1 MTSLSCNWKKN
12 EKYEYRIYGCVISQV
27 VILKSELEKVKI
39 LDYLG
44 IYKFWNLIDKV
55 LYEIRRNYLCG
66 NGTIYV

>member
-39 LDYLG
+39 LGLLG
-44 IYKFWNLIDKV
+44 NL
-55 LYEIRRNYLCG
+55 
-66 NGTIYV
+66 